1 MLVWLAGAGVAA
13 LAGSPHCLG
22 MCGALACSAGER
34 YEQHLAYHL
43 GRISTYAVLGAL
55 AGAMGRALPGPPWL
69 TTAIAALFLVG
80 FAAALAGWVP
90 EPRVAVPGLARMGA
104 RVARRFDL
112 PSRLLFGVVNGL
124 LPCGLVYA
132 TLSLS
137 IASGSALAGAA
148 VMATFGLCTIP
159 ALLAASLGLRR
170 VVMGS
175 RRARQGLAA
184 VVLVS
189 GLLTLSLRSGAFAEE
204 SSSEVPACH
213 Q

>member
-1 MLVWLAGAGVAA
+1 MATWRLKPSREPN
-13 LAGSPHCLG
+13 GSPHHSNVEN
-22 MCGALACSAGER
+22 MAAGI
-34 YEQHLAYHL
+34 Y
-43 GRISTYAVLGAL
+43 
-55 AGAMGRALPGPPWL
+55 
-69 TTAIAALFLVG
+69 
-80 FAAALAGWVP
+80 
-90 EPRVAVPGLARMGA
+90 
-104 RVARRFDL
+104 
-112 PSRLLFGVVNGL
+112 GV
-124 LPCGLVYA
+124 
-132 TLSLS
+132 
-137 IASGSALAGAA
+137 IIGAA

-189 GLLTLSLRSGAFAEE
+189 GLLTLSLRAGAFAEE